1 MSREERF
8 GCEAGARRRRGTAL
22 AATLAA
28 TVAVFAGAPHD
39 ARAQSTIA
47 VPATSGDQLIFF
59 YDARTDRVPF
69 LTIANPS
76 ATPVVVELAFYPQD
90 LGSRLGEQV
99 YTLPGGGNVV
109 IDPTQSSVADGVA
122 NGNAG
127 LAVVTPIA
135 SETDSHPVV
144 PPVPLTGGYTLANQT
159 LSAAFGENPYGRLAV
174 AASGARATAGAQVD
188 GNAVKYQRFTPSVL
202 MVPVYFNPQNLAP
215 PADDGNRVIV
225 AAFTDSYGAQFDV
238 GPASDTPPATFCNS
252 GGFEVATGAPA
263 VSGVLLSDLQ
273 AIAGASILSGSGK
286 LFLDVTAG
294 DGNVF
299 GIYSQS
305 LGTFAAAQRMPAV
318 DSVPACPQPTPAPS
332 GSVPTPTPKPSG
344 GAGCTQTGV
353 SATINV
359 SFDTAGGSIVV
370 NGIVATVGYPGA
382 EVDVPGANADPTV
395 LAAVTNLTGV
405 SGGIFSA
412 GDQDSNNDGQDDTL
426 SVGVINVSQS
436 VSLPAG
442 NFARVQFTRREGQAC
457 PAAADFTC
465 AADVT
470 DFLGNTLSGTTCS
483 VSVP

>member
-8 GCEAGARRRRGTAL
+8 AGETGARRRRGAAL

-39 ARAQSTIA
+39 ACAQSTIA
-47 VPATSGDQLIFF
+47 VPGTSGDQLIYF

-76 ATPVVVELAFYPQD
+76 GTPVVIELAFYPQG

-109 IDPTQSSVADGVA
+109 VDPTQASVANGVA
-122 NGNAG
+122 AGNAG

-135 SETDSHPVV
+135 SATDSHPVV
-144 PPVPLTGGYTLANQT
+144 PPAPLTGGYTLANQT
-159 LSAAFGENPYGRLAV
+159 LAAAFGENPYGRLAV
-174 AASGARATAGAQVD
+174 TSSGARASAGAQVD

-202 MVPVYFNPQNLAP
+202 MVPVYYNPQTLAP
-215 PADDGNRVIV
+215 AADDGNRVIV
-225 AAFTDSYGAQFDV
+225 AAFTDSYGAQFDI
-238 GPASDTPPATFCNS
+238 GPGTDTPPATFCNS
-252 GGFEVATGAPA
+252 GGFEVATGAPE

-273 AIAGASILSGSGK
+273 AIAGASTLSGSGK

-294 DGNVF
+294 NGNVF

-318 DSVPACPQPTPAPS
+318 DSVPACPQPTPVPS
-332 GSVPTPTPKPSG
+332 GTTPTPKPTSTG
-344 GAGCTQTGV
+344 TVTGCTATGET
-353 SATINV
+353 ATINV
-359 SFDTAGGSIVV
+359 SFDTAGGSIIV

-382 EVDVPGANADPTV
+382 ELDIPGANNDPSV

-405 SGGIFSA
+405 SAGIFSA
-412 GDQDSNNDGQDDTL
+412 GDQDSNSDGQDDTL
-426 SVGVINVSQS
+426 SVGLINISQS

-442 NFARVQFTRREGQAC
+442 NYARVSFTRRAGQAC
-457 PAAADFTC
+457 AAASDFTC

-470 DFLGNTLSGTTCS
+470 DFNGGTVAANCS